1 MKYNSITYRKHK
13 QPGGWGTICP
23 PMTQE
28 EAQKLLDESVPVG
41 NSRYNIFEEYCFK
54 AFSHATDED
63 GVTIWH
69 GFPIKWSDLPSEAK
83 NQLIANGQLTSTEF
97 RKRLRKSAST
107 EFAP

>member
-1 MKYNSITYRKHK
+1 MKYDSTTYRKHK

-28 EAQKLLDESVPVG
+28 EAQKLLDDSVPVG
-41 NSRYNIFEEYCFK
+41 NSRYNIFEEYCVK
-54 AFSHATDED
+54 AFSHAIDED

-83 NQLIANGQLTSTEF
+83 NQLIANGKLTSTEF
-97 RKRLRKSAST
+97 RKRLRTSAST
-107 EFAP
+107 EFAS